1 VRVKFCQPGRHFFT
15 DGPCAV
21 GINCAR
27 YFVRR
32 ASTPKGFRRIERLL
46 IVDDDR
52 ELCELVAELLEGEG
66 FEVEVSNRSGEGLA
80 RALSGEHSLVVLDV
94 MMPGMNGF
102 EVLRRL
108 RAEGSSV
115 HVLML
120 TARGEDIDRIVGLEI
135 GADDYLPKPF
145 NPRELVARIQAV
157 LRRARAT
164 TAARAAGAASDGAPP
179 TPERITVGDVEVD
192 TGTRHVRR
200 AGAGVELTNVEYEIL
215 VILLSAAGR
224 VVTREELVRS
234 ALGREISV
242 FDRSIDM
249 HISHLRKKLGRR
261 AGEVER
267 IKTVRGVGYIYARPA
282 RDGEGGTGR
291 RVEG

>member
-1 VRVKFCQPGRHFFT
+1 LREVKTNLTQS
-15 DGPCAV
+15 V
-21 GINCAR
+21 
-27 YFVRR
+27 
-32 ASTPKGFRRIERLL
+32 L

-52 ELCELVAELLEGEG
+52 ELCELVAELLGEEG
-66 FEVEVSNRSGEGLA
+66 FRVEASNKSEEGLA
-80 RALSGEHSLVVLDV
+80 RALSGEHALVILDV

-108 RAEGSSV
+108 RAEGSTI

-145 NPRELVARIQAV
+145 NPRELVARVNAV
-157 LRRARAT
+157 LRRARPTGPGADD
-164 TAARAAGAASDGAPP
+164 AANAS
-179 TPERITVGDVEVD
+179 EYIRVGDVEVD

-200 AGAGVELTNVEYEIL
+200 AGQSVELTNVEYELL
-215 VILLSAAGR
+215 VLLLSSAGR
-224 VVTREELVRS
+224 VVKRDDLVRS

-249 HISHLRKKLGRR
+249 HISHLRKKLGPRV
-261 AGEVER
+261 GEVER
-267 IKTVRGVGYIYARPA
+267 IKTVRGVGYIYARTV
-282 RDGEGGTGR
+282 GN
-291 RVEG
+291 

>member
-1 VRVKFCQPGRHFFT
+1 M
-15 DGPCAV
+15 D
-21 GINCAR
+21 
-27 YFVRR
+27 
-32 ASTPKGFRRIERLL
+32 RLL

-66 FEVEVSNRSGEGLA
+66 FRVEVSNRSEEGLA

-108 RAEGSSV
+108 RAEGSGV

-120 TARGEDIDRIVGLEI
+120 TARGDDVDRIVGLEI

-157 LRRARAT
+157 LRRART
-164 TAARAAGAASDGAPP
+164 TTRASAPNAAAGSN
-179 TPERITVGDVEVD
+179 PERISVGDVEVD

-200 AGAGVELTNVEYEIL
+200 AGEGVELTNVEYEIL

-282 RDGEGGTGR
+282 RDGERDAGR
-291 RVEG
+291 RAEG

>member
-1 VRVKFCQPGRHFFT
+1 M
-15 DGPCAV
+15 
-21 GINCAR
+21 
-27 YFVRR
+27 
-32 ASTPKGFRRIERLL
+32 ERLL

-52 ELCELVAELLEGEG
+52 ELSELVAELLEGEG
-66 FEVEVSNRSGEGLA
+66 FEVEASNRSDEGLA

-108 RAEGSSV
+108 RAEGSGV

-120 TARGEDIDRIVGLEI
+120 TARGDDVDRIVGLEI

-157 LRRARAT
+157 LRRARA
-164 TAARAAGAASDGAPP
+164 AAPHASPASA
-179 TPERITVGDVEVD
+179 PERVAVGDVEVD
-192 TGTRHVRR
+192 TGTRHVKRD
-200 AGAGVELTNVEYEIL
+200 GETVELTNVEYEIL
-215 VILLSAAGR
+215 VLLLASAGR

-267 IKTVRGVGYIYARPA
+267 IKTVRGVGYIYARPT
-282 RDGEGGTGR
+282 E
-291 RVEG
+291 